1 MRTLSQALQHP
12 LPDVLPPPAAMLYG
26 YVDTSEAGYRSL
38 KVGATTYTI
47 PAALSAYRAD
57 ELATALT
64 TAGAPTTH
72 AGGLYTVTPASSM
85 SLTAPDRLAV
95 IMGLTQEASLSPT
108 ASATSFTSQ
117 RIAPVAIP
125 IAGFYT
131 QSHRVDADDERL
143 NDRMERDMG
152 YTWGAAR
159 VLTVRLTLHKWAL
172 DAWLFGWCQRGK
184 VTLVGNL
191 DDILEGLRPN
201 GRIDGRVMSTTT
213 PTWLGEAQ
221 LWAEVSMTL
230 AVEEP

>member
-26 YVDTSEAGYRSL
+26 YVDTSETGYRSL
-38 KVGATTYTI
+38 RLGATTYTVPSGI
-47 PAALSAYRAD
+47 YRAD
-57 ELATALT
+57 ELPAELTAL
-64 TAGAPTTH
+64 GAPTTQT
-72 AGGLYTVTPASSM
+72 GGLYTVTPASSTT
-85 SLTAPDRLAV
+85 LTAPDRLAV
-95 IMGLTQEASLSPT
+95 IMGLTQQASTTPTST
-108 ASATSFTSQ
+108 ASSFTSQ

-125 IAGFYT
+125 VAGFYT
-131 QSHRVDADDERL
+131 QSHRVDADDDRL

-184 VTLVGNL
+184 VTLFGSL
-191 DDILEGLRPN
+191 DVPLDAATPN
-201 GRIDGRVMSTTT
+201 GRIDGHVMSTTT

>member
-1 MRTLSQALQHP
+1 M
-12 LPDVLPPPAAMLYG
+12 
-26 YVDTSEAGYRSL
+26 
-38 KVGATTYTI
+38 
-47 PAALSAYRAD
+47 
-57 ELATALT
+57 
-64 TAGAPTTH
+64 
-72 AGGLYTVTPASSM
+72 
-85 SLTAPDRLAV
+85 LTAPDRLAV
-95 IMGLTQEASLSPT
+95 IMGLTQQASLSPT
-108 ASATSFTSQ
+108 SSASSFTSQ

-131 QSHRVDADDERL
+131 QAHRVDADDERL

-191 DDILEGLRPN
+191 DDILEPLRPN
-201 GRIDGRVMSTTT
+201 GRIDGRVMSTST

-221 LWAEVSMTL
+221 LWAEVTMTL

>member
-26 YVDTSEAGYRSL
+26 YVDTSEAGYRTL
-38 KVGATTYTI
+38 RVGSTTYTVTSGI
-47 PAALSAYRAD
+47 YRAD
-57 ELATALT
+57 ELATQLT
-64 TAGAPTTH
+64 SQGVPTTH
-72 AGGLYTVTPASSM
+72 AGGLYTVTPASA
-85 SLTAPDRLAV
+85 TALRADDRLAV
-95 IMGLTQEASLSPT
+95 IMGLTQQASMTPT
-108 ASATSFTSQ
+108 SSVSSFTSQ

-125 IAGFYT
+125 LAGFYT
-131 QSHRVDADDERL
+131 QSHRVDADDERQ

-184 VTLVGNL
+184 VTLVGSL
-191 DDILEGLRPN
+191 DDILEPLRPN
-201 GRIDGRVMSTTT
+201 GRIDGRVMSTST

-221 LWAEVSMTL
+221 LWAEVTMTL

>member
-26 YVDTSEAGYRSL
+26 YVDTSEAGYRTL
-38 KVGATTYTI
+38 RVGSTTYTVTSGI
-47 PAALSAYRAD
+47 YRGD
-57 ELATALT
+57 ELATQLT
-64 TAGAPTTH
+64 SQGVPTTH
-72 AGGLYTVTPASSM
+72 AGGLYTLTPGTSAM
-85 SLTAPDRLAV
+85 LTAPDRLAV
-95 IMGLTQEASLSPT
+95 IMGLTQQASLSPT
-108 ASATSFTSQ
+108 SSASSFTSQ

-131 QSHRVDADDERL
+131 QAHRVDADDERL

-191 DDILEGLRPN
+191 DDILEPLRPN

>member
-1 MRTLSQALQHP
+1 
-12 LPDVLPPPAAMLYG
+12 MLYG
-26 YVDTSEAGYRSL
+26 YVEASEAGYCSIKL
-38 KVGATTYTI
+38 GSTTYTLPSGI
-47 PAALSAYRAD
+47 YRAD
-57 ELATALT
+57 ELATQLT
-64 TAGAPTTH
+64 TAGVPTAH
-72 AGGLYTVTPASSM
+72 AGGLYTVTPASSVM
-85 SLTAPDRLAV
+85 LTATDRLAV
-95 IMGLTQEASLSPT
+95 IMGLTQQASLSPT
-108 ASATSFTSQ
+108 SSASSFTSQ

-131 QSHRVDADDERL
+131 QSHRIDADDDRL
-143 NDRMERDMG
+143 SDRMERDMG

-191 DDILEGLRPN
+191 DDILEPLRPN

>member
-1 MRTLSQALQHP
+1 M
-12 LPDVLPPPAAMLYG
+12 
-26 YVDTSEAGYRSL
+26 
-38 KVGATTYTI
+38 
-47 PAALSAYRAD
+47 
-57 ELATALT
+57 
-64 TAGAPTTH
+64 
-72 AGGLYTVTPASSM
+72 
-85 SLTAPDRLAV
+85 LTAPDRLAV
-95 IMGLTQEASLSPT
+95 IMGLTQQASLSPT
-108 ASATSFTSQ
+108 SSASSFTSQ

-131 QSHRVDADDERL
+131 QEHRVDADDERQ

-184 VTLVGNL
+184 VTLVGSV
-191 DDILEGLRPN
+191 DDILEPLRPN
-201 GRIDGRVMSTTT
+201 GRIDGRVMSTST

-221 LWAEVSMTL
+221 LWAEVTMTL

>member
-26 YVDTSEAGYRSL
+26 YVDTSEVGYRTL
-38 KVGATTYTI
+38 RVGATTYTI
-47 PAALSAYRAD
+47 PASPSAYRAD

-64 TAGAPTTH
+64 SLGASTTH
-72 AGGLYTVTPASSM
+72 AGGLYTVTPGTFAT
-85 SLTAPDRLAV
+85 LTAPDRLAV
-95 IMGLTQEASLSPT
+95 IMGLTQQASLSPT
-108 ASATSFTSQ
+108 ASASSFTSQ

-125 IAGFYT
+125 LAGFYT
-131 QSHRVDADDERL
+131 QAHRVDADDERM

-172 DAWLFGWCQRGK
+172 DAWLFGWCQRGN
-184 VTLVGNL
+184 VTLVGSL
-191 DDILEGLRPN
+191 DAPLDGSLPT
-201 GRIDGRVMSTTT
+201 GRLDGRVMSTTT